1 MWGNLQQGLRGWGYI
16 EIQEGRWCPAI
27 DLALVCNSTAPVNR
41 SESSPE
47 LWKMA
52 SLVPRPRVN
61 GLLRSLPREELS
73 TDSSPGITAMKVGAE
88 LVKMVI
94 VLPKS

>member
-1 MWGNLQQGLRGWGYI
+1 MICGEVYSREFGGWGYA

-27 DLALVCNSTAPVNR
+27 DLALVCNSMAPVTR

-61 GLLRSLPREELS
+61 GLQRSLPREELRECLGAS
-73 TDSSPGITAMKVGAE
+73 VG
-88 LVKMVI
+88 
-94 VLPKS
+94 